1 MQFTCLIRDRLMEN
15 RLMKQLKL
23 VLCLAALGNMLTGP
37 FLGSSYSAV
46 RLSMPFAVIDTTNC
60 APNSPTVRV
69 AASNGDD
76 ANDGKT
82 PHTPMR
88 VYGATRTPMP
98 GHRICFMVGADAA
111 TGTFY
116 PLRSVTA

>member
-60 APNSPTVRV
+60 APNSPTVWF

-76 ANDGKT
+76 GNDGKT
-82 PHTPMR
+82 PQTPMS
-88 VYGATRTPMP
+88 VYGATHTALP
-98 GHRICFMVGADAA
+98 GHRICFMGDRKSTRLNSSHTVI
-111 TGTFY
+111 
-116 PLRSVTA
+116 